1 MRDRDKLRRIRRANE
16 VQAETL
22 DEYRNTINLL
32 ERKVERL
39 QVGNVNK
46 QIVLEEIRE
55 IYKLINFQDCE
66 FRFNKELREAR
77 KKLNKLSLALRT
89 ETDEKTTN

>member
-1 MRDRDKLRRIRRANE
+1 MRDKDKLRRLRRANE

-32 ERKVERL
+32 EIKVERL

-66 FRFNKELREAR
+66 FRFNK
-77 KKLNKLSLALRT
+77 
-89 ETDEKTTN
+89 

>member
-1 MRDRDKLRRIRRANE
+1 MRDRDKLRRLRRVNE
-16 VQAETL
+16 VQTETL

-32 ERKVERL
+32 ERKIERI
-39 QVGNVNK
+39 QIGNVNK
-46 QIVLEEIRE
+46 QIVLEEIRD
-55 IYKLINFQDCE
+55 IYNLINFQDCE

-89 ETDEKTTN
+89 KTDETTN